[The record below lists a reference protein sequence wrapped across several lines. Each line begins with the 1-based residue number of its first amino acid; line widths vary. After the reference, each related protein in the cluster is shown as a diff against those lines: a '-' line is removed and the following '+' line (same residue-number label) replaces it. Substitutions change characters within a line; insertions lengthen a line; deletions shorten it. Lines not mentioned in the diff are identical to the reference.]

1 MKSAVTV
8 RPAGLSDLDG
18 MTKLLWQL
26 FSIETDFTPDE
37 EKQRRGLELLLAV
50 PGAYIIVAV
59 DADYVVGMATLQT
72 LVSTAE
78 GGRVGLVEDVVV
90 DREYRGNGIGS
101 ALLNHL
107 RAWARENS
115 LGRLQLAADCGNGA
129 ALEFYRSRGWKQTQL
144 VILRAGD

>member
-107 RAWARENS
+107 QAWARES
-115 LGRLQLAADCGNGA
+115 GLSRLQLAADCGNGA
-129 ALEFYRSRGWKQTQL
+129 ALEFYRGRGWKQTQL